1 MTRHN
6 NRWYVT
12 DVECIYATEFSTKCM
27 TTLSAGRAIMEG
39 RDRRRVLGRWIHDR
53 CDGRGARVST
63 LHLQNG
69 LRNLRNKSGSTVLKC
84 PSMVTDNR
92 DKCVSH
98 RLKSHDF
105 TYNSLTDWVIKPQ
118 VQRSGFFL
126 SGKDWQ
132 RLNVGFLLNEWIKL
146 PMDILKNWW

>member
-12 DVECIYATEFSTKCM
+12 YVGCIYATEFSTKCM

-92 DKCVSH
+92 DRCAPSQIE
-98 RLKSHDF
+98 SS
-105 TYNSLTDWVIKPQ
+105 SLRCNEVDSFSVEKT
-118 VQRSGFFL
+118 
-126 SGKDWQ
+126 GKDSTS
-132 RLNVGFLLNEWIKL
+132 VSFSTSG
-146 PMDILKNWW
+146 